1 MGCFSP
7 AHRAEPSTAAHKD
20 STRLQQDPSWKGR
33 SKAKAS
39 SPHLGSELFPSL
51 CQGDAHHTRLLGA
64 VLPDGVLRLE
74 LAAEAFTVKDT
85 VMVAVVL
92 LFILRVAR
100 KVEEAALGAGHL
112 CDALPSILRQHRGM

>member
-1 MGCFSP
+1 M
-7 AHRAEPSTAAHKD
+7 
-20 STRLQQDPSWKGR
+20 
-33 SKAKAS
+33 
-39 SPHLGSELFPSL
+39 
-51 CQGDAHHTRLLGA
+51 
-64 VLPDGVLRLE
+64 E